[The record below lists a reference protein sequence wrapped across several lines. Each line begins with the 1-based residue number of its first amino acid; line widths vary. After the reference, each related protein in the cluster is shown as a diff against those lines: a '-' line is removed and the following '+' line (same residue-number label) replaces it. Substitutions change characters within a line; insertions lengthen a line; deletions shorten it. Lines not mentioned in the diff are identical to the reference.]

1 MLRFAN
7 GTVFAT
13 GSAPYDFLP
22 EENPRLQVQIE
33 VEGQKLSAAVDTA
46 APYFICNRETADALG
61 ITTTEHV
68 GTLELST
75 RKGLIAGKL
84 YRVPLVLVATEG
96 VSIEIEATTFV
107 PNDEVWNREPLFLG
121 LLSCLDRIR
130 FAVDPAAERFYFGRF

>member
-46 APYFICNRETADALG
+46 APYFICNLETAEALG

-68 GTLELST
+68 ETLALST

-107 PNDEVWNREPLFLG
+107 PNDEVWNSEPLFLG
-121 LLSCLDRIR
+121 LLSCLERIR
-130 FAVDPAAERFYFGRF
+130 FAVDPEAERFYFGKF